1 VIRDLTESLQALLTQ
16 PGLPT
21 ELANAAIRFDR
32 PTDPYAPDQTTLNL
46 YLYEVREDLAL
57 RSNEPEVRRVGA
69 VSTVVPPPRRVGCT
83 YLVTAWPVGGSDLP
97 QQEHRLLSQA
107 LRLFAATP
115 LLPAAF
121 QQGSLIGQEPPP
133 PLEVVQ
139 PDGIRNPA
147 EFWAAIGN
155 RARPCLLVSVTVA
168 MPILAVEAFPAVVS
182 AGFEVNGAVLFR
194 IAGVVTDAASAPVA
208 AATVRLIDRG
218 RTTTTNARGEFTLAA
233 VPPGAYTLRAAA
245 GLATQDKAITVPAPT
260 GSDYNVQFP

>member
-1 VIRDLTESLQALLTQ
+1 MIRDLTESLQAFLTQ

-32 PTDPYAPDQTTLNL
+32 PTDPFVPDQTTLNAFL
-46 YLYEVREDLAL
+46 FEVREHLEL
-57 RSNEPEVRRVGA
+57 RSNEPEVRRVGPLA
-69 VSTVVPPPRRVGCT
+69 TVVRPPRRVCAT
-83 YLVTAWPVGGSDLP
+83 YLVTAWPIGGSDLP

-115 LLPAAF
+115 ILPPAF

-168 MPILAVEAFPAVVS
+168 MPVFPEETFPVVVS
-182 AGFEVNGAVLFR
+182 AGFEVNGIELFR

-218 RTTTTNARGEFTLAA
+218 RTTSTNARGEFTLAA
-233 VPPGAYTLRAAA
+233 IPAGAHTLRATSGAVS
-245 GLATQDKAITVPAPT
+245 QDKAITVPAPA
-260 GSDYNVQFP
+260 GSDYNVQLP